1 MKKFF
6 KSLMLI
12 SVCLGLS
19 ATVNAKTFRYA
30 TTGDIL
36 GLDPHANNEG
46 PTNTMKGNIYGRMLH
61 RKADLSLEPDLATKW
76 EKLDA
81 NTWRFSLRRGVKST
95 PASGWTFAHTIAQ
108 DKVHKLNA
116 DYSLNRFSKGYLL
129 DEKGLGTKTWIS

>member
-81 NTWRFSLRRGVKST
+81 NTWRFSLRRGVKFHN
-95 PASGWTFAHTIAQ
+95 GNDF
-108 DKVHKLNA
+108 NA
-116 DYSLNRFSKGYLL
+116 DDRSLFIQKTNSRSFGYELRFGNHQTNQQ
-129 DEKGLGTKTWIS
+129 G

>member
-46 PTNTMKGNIYGRMLH
+46 PTNTMKGNI
-61 RKADLSLEPDLATKW
+61 
-76 EKLDA
+76 
-81 NTWRFSLRRGVKST
+81 
-95 PASGWTFAHTIAQ
+95 
-108 DKVHKLNA
+108 
-116 DYSLNRFSKGYLL
+116 
-129 DEKGLGTKTWIS
+129 

>member
-1 MKKFF
+1 
-6 KSLMLI
+6 MLI

-81 NTWRFSLRRGVKST
+81 NTWRFSLRRGVKFHNGNDLMPMTFSFYKRQT
-95 PASGWTFAHTIAQ
+95 QEASDMSFALATIKQ
-108 DKVHKLNA
+108 INKVD
-116 DYSLNRFSKGYLL
+116 DYTVDLI
-129 DEKGLGTKTWIS
+129 TKVPIPFFC

>member
-81 NTWRFSLRRGVKST
+81 NTRRFS
-95 PASGWTFAHTIAQ
+95 
-108 DKVHKLNA
+108 
-116 DYSLNRFSKGYLL
+116 
-129 DEKGLGTKTWIS
+129 

>member
-46 PTNTMKGNIYGRMLH
+46 PTNTC
-61 RKADLSLEPDLATKW
+61 
-76 EKLDA
+76 
-81 NTWRFSLRRGVKST
+81 
-95 PASGWTFAHTIAQ
+95 
-108 DKVHKLNA
+108 
-116 DYSLNRFSKGYLL
+116 LL
-129 DEKGLGTKTWIS
+129 YTSPSPRDPL